1 VKYLQLPSHELSECA
16 LNSGFFLR
24 PFVSREDNHQH
35 DTLMLCLEFQTSLR
49 IVFSK
54 IFLL

>member
-1 VKYLQLPSHELSECA
+1 MKYLQLPSHELSECA